1 MSIELKNFI
10 ALPPAEKQSIMTA
23 IDGLCAGN
31 PDIAKQL
38 TKIADIKKSQPLVWK
53 MVLLKLGV

>member
-1 MSIELKNFI
+1 MSAQANFN
-10 ALPPAEKQSIMTA
+10 ALPVDEKAAIMEA
-23 IDGLCAGN
+23 IDTLCIDN

-38 TKIADIKKSQPLVWK
+38 TKIAEIKNSQPFFWK

>member
-1 MSIELKNFI
+1 MSYKNFK
-10 ALPPAEKQSIMTA
+10 ALPERDQDEVMNA
-23 IDGLCAGN
+23 INTLCISN

-38 TKIADIKKSQPLVWK
+38 TKIAEIKLKQPLVWK